1 MCIRDSFS
9 KTAKISDL
17 TGGIELYKM
26 VADLEEH
33 FEEKKEELKATLKR
47 LVKEIF
53 VRERLMLNITC
64 AGGTTFLEK
73 ELQELLES
81 LPSDKTLSLIHILT
95 SPFTAVCCRRTFFSL
110 LKMAVICPAPKKI
123 PRYTKTEIASIVI
136 RA

>member
-1 MCIRDSFS
+1 MSYFS

-81 LPSDKTLSLIHILT
+81 LP
-95 SPFTAVCCRRTFFSL
+95 
-110 LKMAVICPAPKKI
+110 
-123 PRYTKTEIASIVI
+123 E
-136 RA
+136 